1 MDDVE
6 FHAKGYYDHRHFS
19 VGLQMRII
27 QFLFVPLL
35 FCACTSVHSAIFNIN
50 TPAYI
55 SCTTDETVELI
66 KIGEYEG
73 DNQADKL
80 RAVFFKWVFDKVE
93 KELRAQIDFIWKPK
107 TPTGPQIEI
116 LTQDETYHTFVA
128 VRSKTKNSA
137 VVVSSASQIN
147 TVISWLFTF
156 NFNLKT
162 MLASRVQSGVANV
175 RGEVMTFD
183 CAFENLVGSGEGEAL
198 VPIETNMNLGNTQP
212 AVDPS
217 E

>member
-1 MDDVE
+1 MQIRQ
-6 FHAKGYYDHRHFS
+6 HILISIFS
-19 VGLQMRII
+19 LVSS
-27 QFLFVPLL
+27 
-35 FCACTSVHSAIFNIN
+35 TSHSAVFDIN

-55 SCTTDETVELI
+55 SCVTDETVELL

-93 KELRAQIDFIWKPK
+93 KELKAQIDFVWKPK
-107 TPTGPQIEI
+107 TKKGPQIEI
-116 LTQDETYHTFVA
+116 ITQDETYHTFVS
-128 VRSKTKNSA
+128 VRSKTKNSII
-137 VVVSSASQIN
+137 VVSSTSRIH

-175 RGEVMTFD
+175 RGEVMIFD
-183 CAFENLVGSGEGEAL
+183 CKFENIMGQGNTGSL
-198 VPIETNMNLGNTQP
+198 VPIDMEIELLEPEITSPNVEGASSGTL
-212 AVDPS
+212 

>member
-1 MDDVE
+1 M
-6 FHAKGYYDHRHFS
+6 
-19 VGLQMRII
+19 
-27 QFLFVPLL
+27 LF
-35 FCACTSVHSAIFNIN
+35 CTSVHGGVFDVNM
-50 TPAYI
+50 PAFI

-93 KELRAQIDFIWKPK
+93 KELKAKIDFIWKPN
-107 TPTGPQIEI
+107 TQNGPQIEI
-116 LTQDETYHTFVA
+116 MTKDETYHTFVA
-128 VRSKTKNSA
+128 VRSKTKNSV
-137 VVVSSASQIN
+137 VVVSSASRIN
-147 TVISWLFTF
+147 TVVSWLFTF

-183 CAFENLVGSGEGEAL
+183 CTFENLVGSGDGDTL
-198 VPIETNMNLGNTQP
+198 VPIETNLDLGNAQTI
-212 AVDPS
+212 S

>member
-1 MDDVE
+1 M
-6 FHAKGYYDHRHFS
+6 HLTPK
-19 VGLQMRII
+19 
-27 QFLFVPLL
+27 FLVLIFVLVSSS
-35 FCACTSVHSAIFNIN
+35 AHSAIFDINI
-50 TPAYI
+50 PAYI

-73 DNQADKL
+73 NNQADKL

-93 KELRAQIDFIWKPK
+93 KELKAQIDFVWRPK
-107 TPTGPQIEI
+107 TPNGPQIEI
-116 LTQDETYHTFVA
+116 MTQNETYHTFVA

-137 VVVSSASQIN
+137 VVVSSASRIH

-183 CAFENLVGSGEGEAL
+183 CTFESLAGSGAGRAL
-198 VPIETNMNLGNTQP
+198 VPLEAGMGLENAETKSQVESDSDSDL
-212 AVDPS
+212 S

>member
-1 MDDVE
+1 V
-6 FHAKGYYDHRHFS
+6 
-19 VGLQMRII
+19 RII
-27 QFLFVPLL
+27 PYILFPLL
-35 FCACTSVHSAIFNIN
+35 FCTWSSVHGAVFNIN

-73 DNQADKL
+73 NNQADKL

-93 KELRAQIDFIWKPK
+93 KEPKAQINFVWKPK
-107 TPTGPQIEI
+107 TLTGPQIEI

-137 VVVSSASQIN
+137 VVVSSASRIN

-183 CAFENLVGSGEGEAL
+183 CTFEYLVGSGEVETL
-198 VPIETNMNLGNTQP
+198 VPIETNMNLQNTQP